1 MEIPG
6 GLSTRLGQRTGCV
19 RPQGMVHVFDAERV
33 EIKYFSKECETGS
46 RGLEPFFESGWWH
59 QIVNHDVPHHA
70 VGGTRSGLFR
80 KICGPEWAP
89 KEHVIPFSGP
99 IWPFFG
105 VRGPETK

>member
-46 RGLEPFFESGWWH
+46 RRLEPFFESGWWH
-59 QIVNHDVPHHA
+59 QIVNHDVHTMP
-70 VGGTRSGLFR
+70 SE
-80 KICGPEWAP
+80 GPEVKQNLGAP
-89 KEHVIPFSGP
+89 PYFSTLIVDP
-99 IWPFFG
+99 M
-105 VRGPETK
+105 